1 MDEMTWTDPQ
11 LKARYEENSRKLE
24 HLKETLPNLYS
35 EDALPYKVFTTNS
48 VHGIQ
53 RMRLIW
59 LKEHHPQ
66 WFREMMMANVLEE
79 HLRDIETRTRERQ
92 AQIMD
97 QLMESR
103 HLLNRTDCLK
113 AAPQLTDLDRLN
125 GMNEAQSESMSM
137 AIHESWRASS
147 IPRRAAHASPRE
159 RAEANIAAIQTLKK
173 LGGDN
178 GGRPSAKQMDTLRG
192 YSGWGGCADAFSDK
206 PEWRTIRGTIEQ
218 ALTPE
223 EYAQARAS
231 TLTAYY
237 TPGPVVKAM
246 WTRSAS
252 APRPSRCWNPDAARA
267 ISWPA
272 SPTTSRRTCRAWNST
287 RSARASPPH

>member
-35 EDALPYKVFTTNS
+35 EDALPELLNKLAVPYKVFTRS
-48 VHGIQ
+48 SLHGIQ
-53 RMRLIW
+53 NMRINW
-59 LKEHHPQ
+59 LMDNHPQ
-66 WFREMMMANVLEE
+66 QFREMMMANVLEE

-137 AIHESWRASS
+137 AIHE
-147 IPRRAAHASPRE
+147 
-159 RAEANIAAIQTLKK
+159 
-173 LGGDN
+173 
-178 GGRPSAKQMDTLRG
+178 
-192 YSGWGGCADAFSDK
+192 
-206 PEWRTIRGTIEQ
+206 
-218 ALTPE
+218 
-223 EYAQARAS
+223 
-231 TLTAYY
+231 
-237 TPGPVVKAM
+237 VVE
-246 WTRSAS
+246 SF
-252 APRPSRCWNPDAARA
+252 
-267 ISWPA
+267 
-272 SPTTSRRTCRAWNST
+272 
-287 RSARASPPH
+287 

>member
-137 AIHESWRASS
+137 AIHE
-147 IPRRAAHASPRE
+147 
-159 RAEANIAAIQTLKK
+159 
-173 LGGDN
+173 
-178 GGRPSAKQMDTLRG
+178 
-192 YSGWGGCADAFSDK
+192 
-206 PEWRTIRGTIEQ
+206 
-218 ALTPE
+218 
-223 EYAQARAS
+223 
-231 TLTAYY
+231 
-237 TPGPVVKAM
+237 VVESF
-246 WTRSAS
+246 WHH
-252 APRPSRCWNPDAARA
+252 
-267 ISWPA
+267 
-272 SPTTSRRTCRAWNST
+272 ST
-287 RSARASPPH
+287 RSARVRPANAPKRTSPPSRPSRNSAETTAAGPQRSKWIRCADIPAGADARTRSRTSLNGGRSATR

>member
-1 MDEMTWTDPQ
+1 MARKRLYAKQTAPAEYEQIDLFSLLEEEQRQADRIAEQVRGYEITVGHVAVQRLRVRGADDETIAAVAAEYRENRLRGLGRRDARIAAENKLGVGAATPGETTPQPVVKRFTQLQ

-137 AIHESWRASS
+137 AIHE
-147 IPRRAAHASPRE
+147 
-159 RAEANIAAIQTLKK
+159 
-173 LGGDN
+173 
-178 GGRPSAKQMDTLRG
+178 
-192 YSGWGGCADAFSDK
+192 
-206 PEWRTIRGTIEQ
+206 
-218 ALTPE
+218 
-223 EYAQARAS
+223 
-231 TLTAYY
+231 
-237 TPGPVVKAM
+237 VVE
-246 WTRSAS
+246 SF
-252 APRPSRCWNPDAARA
+252 
-267 ISWPA
+267 
-272 SPTTSRRTCRAWNST
+272 
-287 RSARASPPH
+287 